1 MCKEQRETKRKR
13 VGQAIRELWQWSKTR
28 HLSIFGICI
37 LSMIGTCGSLVIAA
51 ATRGLIDSA
60 VGRDGRQFLFNA
72 ILISGAVL
80 TIRLCGLISGLLSAK
95 TGAELLRDLRTMV
108 LRRLLHKQYAEL
120 DGFHSGEL
128 VNRMFS
134 DVGIVR
140 NGIMEAVPAIVS
152 MAVGFAGAAV
162 LLIRMDWRFILL
174 MLAGGLLGL
183 ILIAAFHKP
192 MTSRHKAAQESEGRL
207 HAALQEL
214 LENLRLV
221 KASGTEKRMEGRTE
235 DRQQAFLAAQLRKG
249 RFSVSMNNSISLVF
263 QLSWLFCMLWG
274 CYGIYCGRL
283 TYGMLAAILQLLGQI
298 QGPFSKAAGVADQ
311 LYGTIS
317 SAERLK
323 ELLDLPEEEPV
334 PADDSVPDRE
344 FREIRLCGV
353 DFSYRRRAEPVL
365 KQVNLTIRAGEF
377 AAVTG
382 ASGSGKSTLFQ
393 LLLGIYQPVGGEL
406 KFCFADGKEMAVS
419 RSTRGLFAYV
429 PQGNTLF
436 SGTLRENLT
445 MFTDSASDE
454 EILQAARLACLD
466 RFLAELSDGLD
477 TVIGERG
484 IGLSEGQAQ
493 RVAVAR
499 ALLSRA
505 PILLLDECT
514 SALDEKTETEL
525 LRNIASLR
533 GKTCLIVTHRRAALE
548 ICNSRIHIGAGK
560 VEKIGGFVHNRGWT
574 SPLKAQNAAH
584 RF

>member
-162 LLIRMDWRFILL
+162 FLIRMDWRFILL

-249 RFSVSMNNSISLVF
+249 CFSVSMNNSISLVF

-353 DFSYRRRAEPVL
+353 DFSYGRRAEPVL

-574 SPLKAQNAAH
+574 SPPEGPKCCS
-584 RF
+584 

>member
-323 ELLDLPEEEPV
+323 ELLDLPEEEAV

-493 RVAVAR
+493 RVAVTR

-560 VEKIGGFVHNRGWT
+560 VEKI
-574 SPLKAQNAAH
+574 AI
-584 RF
+584 

>member
-393 LLLGIYQPVGGEL
+393 LLLGIYQPAGGEL

-574 SPLKAQNAAH
+574 SPPEGPKCCS
-584 RF
+584 

>member
-108 LRRLLHKQYAEL
+108 LRRLLHKQYAGL

-393 LLLGIYQPVGGEL
+393 LLLGIYQPAGGEL

-560 VEKIGGFVHNRGWT
+560 VEKI
-574 SPLKAQNAAH
+574 AI
-584 RF
+584 

>member
-108 LRRLLHKQYAEL
+108 LRRLLHKQYAGL

-221 KASGTEKRMEGRTE
+221 KASGSEKRMEGRTE

-249 RFSVSMNNSISLVF
+249 CFSVSMNNSISLVF

-353 DFSYRRRAEPVL
+353 DFSYGRRAEPVL
-365 KQVNLTIRAGEF
+365 KQVNLTISAGEF

-393 LLLGIYQPVGGEL
+393 LLLGIYQPAGGEL

-560 VEKIGGFVHNRGWT
+560 VEKI
-574 SPLKAQNAAH
+574 AI
-584 RF
+584 

>member
-108 LRRLLHKQYAEL
+108 LRRLLHKQYAGL

-221 KASGTEKRMEGRTE
+221 KASGSEKRMEGRTE

-249 RFSVSMNNSISLVF
+249 CFSVSMNNSISLVF

-353 DFSYRRRAEPVL
+353 DFSYGRRAEPVL

-393 LLLGIYQPVGGEL
+393 LLLGIYQPAGGEL

-574 SPLKAQNAAH
+574 SPPEGPKCCS
-584 RF
+584 

>member
-1 MCKEQRETKRKR
+1 MCKEQRETKRTR

-406 KFCFADGKEMAVS
+406 KFCFSDGKEMAVS

-560 VEKIGGFVHNRGWT
+560 VEKI
-574 SPLKAQNAAH
+574 AI
-584 RF
+584 

>member
-72 ILISGAVL
+72 ILIIGAVL

-108 LRRLLHKQYAEL
+108 LRRLLHKQYAGL

-353 DFSYRRRAEPVL
+353 DFSYGRRAEPVL

-560 VEKIGGFVHNRGWT
+560 VEKI
-574 SPLKAQNAAH
+574 AI
-584 RF
+584 